1 MNPEDT
7 IAASATLAPGVEPH
21 RKTRSDATPLEP
33 HRETILAWIE
43 TEKCSYQECC
53 NRLKE
58 QFGIDCSP
66 KVLCTHRQQWATES
80 ELEASV
86 EMLEKS
92 LRLTGQGLEN
102 LEARAGDFR
111 RLLPLI
117 LQARLINAAMNPA
130 TTDQALE
137 RLARMLHRFE
147 SLALR
152 REEIALRREI
162 EANRSVALRQS
173 RQEPSKSPEPS
184 NHPPEGTTSSPDG
197 TRSSSHSAPLNLP
210 TAPDR
215 AVSPIPI
222 PSQNPQSTPPIVRSL
237 TRAERKARIE
247 AAKSH
252 YR

>member
-1 MNPEDT
+1 MNPQDSIT
-7 IAASATLAPGVEPH
+7 ASTTLLAGVESH
-21 RKTRSDATPLEP
+21 RKTRSDAIPLEP

-53 NRLKE
+53 QRLKE

-102 LEARAGDFR
+102 LEARSEDFR

-117 LQARLINAAMNPA
+117 LQARFINAAMNPA

-152 REEIALRREI
+152 REEIALRRDI
-162 EANRSVALRQS
+162 EANRSRALQQS
-173 RQEPSKSPEPS
+173 RHEPSQSPHSS
-184 NHPPEGTTSSPDG
+184 NHPPDASAPPAAPGRTSSP
-197 TRSSSHSAPLNLP
+197 T
-210 TAPDR
+210 
-215 AVSPIPI
+215 PI
-222 PSQNPQSTPPIVRSL
+222 PSQNSQPTPPTVRSL

-247 AAKSH
+247 AAKNH

>member
-1 MNPEDT
+1 MNPQDSIT
-7 IAASATLAPGVEPH
+7 ASTTLLAGVESH
-21 RKTRSDATPLEP
+21 RKTRSDAIPLEP

-53 NRLKE
+53 QRLKE

-66 KVLCTHRQQWATES
+66 KVLCTHRQQWTTES

-86 EMLEKS
+86 EMLEKA

-111 RLLPLI
+111 RVLPLI
-117 LQARLINAAMNPA
+117 LQARFINAAMNPA

-137 RLARMLHRFE
+137 RLARMLHHFE

-173 RQEPSKSPEPS
+173 RQEPSKSPDHS
-184 NHPPEGTTSSPDG
+184 NNLPDANPLSPDG
-197 TRSSSHSAPLNLP
+197 TRSSSPSAPRNPP

-215 AVSPIPI
+215 AGSPTPI
-222 PSQNPQSTPPIVRSL
+222 PSLNTATPPIVRSL

>member
-1 MNPEDT
+1 MITHETTPGAS
-7 IAASATLAPGVEPH
+7 IAAALETQ

-33 HRETILAWIE
+33 HRETILGWIE

-66 KVLCTHRQQWATES
+66 KVLCTHRQQWATQS

-92 LRLTGQGLEN
+92 LRLTGQGLDN

-117 LQARLINAAMNPA
+117 LQARFINAAMNPA

-162 EANRSVALRQS
+162 EANRSRALQQS
-173 RQEPSKSPEPS
+173 RHEPSKSPEPS
-184 NHPPEGTTSSPDG
+184 NRPPEANAAFRDDTHASSPTTPGRTSSP
-197 TRSSSHSAPLNLP
+197 T
-210 TAPDR
+210 
-215 AVSPIPI
+215 PI
-222 PSQNPQSTPPIVRSL
+222 PSPNPQSIPPIVRSL

-247 AAKSH
+247 AAKNH